1 MQMADS
7 MGAHRTPKPP
17 PRTADAPLSPALA
30 LGSCRLGPG
39 RAMPARA
46 HGGGEVG
53 RRSKDHWS
61 IGDRG
66 GREKR
71 TWSLSASKAAHACL
85 PNLIPLAQKACLGIN
100 HLLPTGDP
108 TAHQQASLWL
118 RSNPASRFF
127 PSFFPEKVRVW
138 ISDKVIIPLD
148 PGSTL

>member
-1 MQMADS
+1 MADS

-53 RRSKDHWS
+53 RRSKDPPVN
-61 IGDRG
+61 RRQ
-66 GREKR
+66 GREGEEDLEPFCIKSR
-71 TWSLSASKAAHACL
+71 TCL
-85 PNLIPLAQKACLGIN
+85 PNLIPLVQKACLGIN
-100 HLLPTGDP
+100 HPTVYWRPYCPPTGL
-108 TAHQQASLWL
+108 SLAPIE
-118 RSNPASRFF
+118 SSVPFF
-127 PSFFPEKVRVW
+127 PFFFLSGKVRVW